1 MLELLNSLVQ
11 AVISIFLF
19 ITNTIKSTISL
30 LLQIPQYVNFLSTA
44 ISTAPPFLLPFFAIS
59 ISLSVMIF
67 ILNKD

>member
-1 MLELLNSLVQ
+1 MLELVNSILQ
-11 AVISIFLF
+11 FIISIRKF
-19 ITNTIKSTISL
+19 ITSTVKSLMVMIAS
-30 LLQIPQYVNFLSTA
+30 IPQYVNFLSTA